1 MSAPL
6 RLPGD
11 GRARGRNRAL
21 VIVVSIAVLVLG
33 LGYAVFSKLQ
43 SMAIESPE
51 YAAAMEVALRAP
63 QVTSALGGGVD
74 RSGWLSANTRTMM
87 GTGVVTTEMVV
98 PVAGERG
105 EGTIAF
111 TATREGETVRVTR
124 MALLVERDG
133 RVSETVLV
141 EPVRE

>member
-1 MSAPL
+1 MSAPPP
-6 RLPGD
+6 LPRG

-21 VIVVSIAVLVLG
+21 VIVVSVVVLVLG
-33 LGYAVFSKLQ
+33 LGYAGFSKLQ
-43 SMAIESPE
+43 SMAIESRE
-51 YAAAMEVALRAP
+51 YEAAMDVALRAP
-63 QVTSALGGGVD
+63 EVTGALGGGVD
-74 RSGWLSANTRTMM
+74 RSGWLSASTRTMM

-105 EGTIAF
+105 EGKIAF

-133 RVSETVLV
+133 RWSETVLV
-141 EPVRE
+141 EPARD